1 MFESQL
7 DPQAEFFLKVWLALK
22 KFSVNVSRNSAE
34 KIRLAEI

>member
-22 KFSVNVSRNSAE
+22 KFSVNMSAE
-34 KIRLAEI
+34 IQPKKYR